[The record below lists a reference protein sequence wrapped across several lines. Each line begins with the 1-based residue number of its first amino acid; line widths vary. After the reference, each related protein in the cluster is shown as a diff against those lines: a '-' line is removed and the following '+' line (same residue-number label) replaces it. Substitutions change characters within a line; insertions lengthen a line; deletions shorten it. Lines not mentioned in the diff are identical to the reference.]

1 MDHSQKEQLTSNI
14 SKIDKKLAKLREDM
28 TLDKH
33 LKLVLAEKLKKQK
46 KGLNRKINKG
56 QIKGMVK
63 KTQMDMVE
71 VMSHVNFY
79 ILIYG
84 NQIYQQLVQS
94 IFVLGS
100 FTNIFSNLCNHL

>member
-1 MDHSQKEQLTSNI
+1 
-14 SKIDKKLAKLREDM
+14 M
-28 TLDKH
+28 TLDKN
-33 LKLVLAEKLKKQK
+33 LKVVLAEKLKKQK

-56 QIKGMVK
+56 QMKGMVK

-71 VMSHVNFY
+71 VMSHVNLY

-84 NQIYQQLVQS
+84 HKIWACQQLIQN